1 MTEHQLD
8 VILSI
13 NNWNAGEA
21 AAANYPCLTVPMG
34 YAKTGAPIG
43 ITFIRPFEED
53 KLLKIGYA
61 FEQGTKPES
70 YLKITS
76 KTVSKNAKV
85 FFKKKS
91 IFFLKNFG
99 KIFIYL

>member
-34 YAKTGAPIG
+34 YANRRTIG
-43 ITFIRPFEED
+43 ITFISRPFEED

-61 FEQGTKPES
+61 FEQGTSQKPKD
-70 YLKITS
+70 YK
-76 KTVSKNAKV
+76 
-85 FFKKKS
+85 
-91 IFFLKNFG
+91 
-99 KIFIYL
+99 

>member
-21 AAANYPCLTVPMG
+21 AAANHPCLTVPMG

-43 ITFIRPFEED
+43 YIHKQTI
-53 KLLKIGYA
+53 
-61 FEQGTKPES
+61 
-70 YLKITS
+70 
-76 KTVSKNAKV
+76 
-85 FFKKKS
+85 
-91 IFFLKNFG
+91 
-99 KIFIYL
+99 

>member
-1 MTEHQLD
+1 MTGVELLKTMTEHQLD

-34 YAKTGAPIG
+34 YAKPAPIG
-43 ITFIRPFEED
+43 ITFISRPFD
-53 KLLKIGYA
+53 KLLKIDMPLNRA
-61 FEQGTKPES
+61 KPES

-76 KTVSKNAKV
+76 KTVSKMLKYSSKKNQY
-85 FFKKKS
+85 FFEK
-91 IFFLKNFG
+91 
-99 KIFIYL
+99 

>member
-13 NNWNAGEA
+13 NNWNAGELQL
-21 AAANYPCLTVPMG
+21 LTIHVLLFRWAMQNQ
-34 YAKTGAPIG
+34 PIG
-43 ITFIRPFEED
+43 ITFISRPFEED

-70 YLKITS
+70 YLKTS
-76 KTVSKNAKV
+76 KTVSKC
-85 FFKKKS
+85 
-91 IFFLKNFG
+91 
-99 KIFIYL
+99 